1 VSRASENPVH
11 CARQVDLG
19 CPAEFPGSKFDAIQA
34 GALGWFFSRDTED
47 AFCPAHVPDWVEKW
61 RARKKSPCRREV
73 PPPGPERDA
82 WLAEH
87 PVPEGSPFG

>member
-1 VSRASENPVH
+1 MSHASDNPVR
-11 CARQVDLG
+11 CARQGDLG
-19 CPAEFPGSKFDAIQA
+19 CTASFPGSKFDAIAA
-34 GALGWFFSRDTED
+34 GVEGWFFSRGTDD
-47 AFCPAHVPDWVEKW
+47 AFCPEHIPDWVAGW
-61 RARKKSPCRREV
+61 RARQQPPVRREV